1 MSNCDKLFKDFNEN
15 LKITSKKKTNLK
27 KSKDALRKRIVDYFA
42 KNHPNYKPKFYIQ
55 GSYKMKTTVRTKD
68 DTCDLDDG
76 IYFQSNPDDV
86 TATTL
91 QKWVKNAVDGTT
103 EATPSHR
110 SKCITVDYKAGYN
123 IDLPVFVFDSDADDH
138 PNLAVKNEGFRSD
151 DPKEFVDAFNKITD
165 SKGQL
170 VRIVKYLKAWCDY
183 KREKMPSGLVMT
195 VLAMDHFLSNDRD
208 DVALKF
214 ILIEIEKALKKSF
227 SCKMPTTPKDD
238 LLEDYDDNR
247 EANFMSN
254 LEAFIADAKK
264 AVDEEKNNKSASKL
278 WQKHFGK
285 TYFPDGVDEE
295 ESPVDSTKLSSTI
308 GITRPY
314 YNG

>member
-15 LKITSKKKTNLK
+15 LKITTKKKASLK
-27 KSKDALRKRIVDYFA
+27 TSKDALRKRIVDYFA
-42 KNHPNYKPKFYIQ
+42 KHHPKYKPMFYIQ
-55 GSYKMKTTVRTKD
+55 GSYKMKTTIRTKD

-76 IYFQSNPDDV
+76 VYFKSNPDNV

-91 QKWVKNAVDGTT
+91 QKWVKDAVDGVT

-123 IDLPVFVFDSDADDH
+123 IDLPVFVFDEETEEH
-138 PNLAVKNEGFRSD
+138 PQLAIKNAGFRLD
-151 DPKEFVDAFNKITD
+151 DPKEFIEAFEDALDSNK
-165 SKGQL
+165 QL
-170 VRIVKYLKAWCDY
+170 LRIVRYLKAWCDH

-214 ILIEIEKALKKSF
+214 VLIEIEKALKKSF
-227 SCKMPTTPKDD
+227 TCKMPTTPKDD
-238 LLEDYDDNR
+238 LLDDYDENR
-247 EANFMSN
+247 KSNFMSN
-254 LEAFIADAKK
+254 LEAFIIDAKK
-264 AVDEEKNNKSASKL
+264 AVDEKNNKAASKL
-278 WQKHFGK
+278 WQKHLGS
-285 TYFPDGVDEE
+285 TYFPDGVDEDE
-295 ESPVDSTKLSSTI
+295 TPVDSTKLSSTI
-308 GITRPY
+308 GLTKPY